1 MLNYC
6 IERRQIRTTASRSH
20 SSITKIDSSS
30 SNSSI
35 SSKSAVSYQEFTNSQ
50 AVGYSSCKQNN
61 RDHSWNELLANI
73 DKGTDEEVVSLQK
86 MINDSDDDEFYEA
99 RENVSEE
106 VLEEIETSSITD
118 IAIKQ
123 PEGVLKETA
132 MKLLK
137 TNASLNV
144 PITQVCIFSDLK
156 LDCTS

>member
-6 IERRQIRTTASRSH
+6 IERRKIRTTASRCH
-20 SSITKIDSSS
+20 SSVTKIDSSS
-30 SNSSI
+30 SNSNV
-35 SSKSAVSYQEFTNSQ
+35 SSKSAVGYQEFTNSQ
-50 AVGYSSCKQNN
+50 AVGYSRCKQNN
-61 RDHSWNELLANI
+61 RDNSWNELLASI
-73 DKGTDEEVVSLQK
+73 DKGTGEDVVSSQK

-106 VLEEIETSSITD
+106 VLEETETSGIIDT
-118 IAIKQ
+118 AMKQ

-132 MKLLK
+132 IKLLK

-144 PITQVCIFSDLK
+144 PITQVRIFSVLK

>member
-6 IERRQIRTTASRSH
+6 IERRKIRTTASCCQ
-20 SSITKIDSSS
+20 SSVTKIDSSS
-30 SNSSI
+30 SNSNV

-50 AVGYSSCKQNN
+50 AGYSRCKQNN
-61 RDHSWNELLANI
+61 RDNSWNELLASI
-73 DKGTDEEVVSLQK
+73 DKRTGEDVVSSQK

-106 VLEEIETSSITD
+106 VLEETETSGIIDT
-118 IAIKQ
+118 AMKQ

-132 MKLLK
+132 IKLLK

-144 PITQVCIFSDLK
+144 PITQVRIFSDLK

>member
-6 IERRQIRTTASRSH
+6 IERRKIRTTASRCQ
-20 SSITKIDSSS
+20 SSVTKIDSSS
-30 SNSSI
+30 SNSNV

-50 AVGYSSCKQNN
+50 AGYSRCKQNN
-61 RDHSWNELLANI
+61 RDNSWNELRASI
-73 DKGTDEEVVSLQK
+73 DKRTGEDVSSQK

-106 VLEEIETSSITD
+106 VLEETETSGIIDT
-118 IAIKQ
+118 AMKQ

-132 MKLLK
+132 IKLLK

-144 PITQVCIFSDLK
+144 PITQVRIFSDLK

>member
-6 IERRQIRTTASRSH
+6 IERRKIRTTASRCQ
-20 SSITKIDSSS
+20 SSVTKIDSSS
-30 SNSSI
+30 SNSNV

-50 AVGYSSCKQNN
+50 AGYSRCKQNN
-61 RDHSWNELLANI
+61 RDNSWNELLAYI
-73 DKGTDEEVVSLQK
+73 DKRTGEDVSSQK

-106 VLEEIETSSITD
+106 VLEETETSGIIDT
-118 IAIKQ
+118 AMKQ

-132 MKLLK
+132 IKLLK

-144 PITQVCIFSDLK
+144 PITQVRIFSDLK